1 MLRRVISAIVIATA
15 AALAPAGAA
24 HADQADTDY
33 SEYPCVITFDSQ
45 SVRVGEPVGFTVEC
59 ADTPVGTV
67 TVQVSFAGQAAA
79 ADDAVDV
86 AGADSAQLLVG
97 GDGTAT
103 DTASLSAAGDYMVQA
118 LDADGQ
124 ALSETYTIT
133 AVEAG
138 SPMGAGSA
146 GAGSAGA
153 GSAGGGVSL
162 ASTGS
167 TSLPYL
173 AIAGG
178 LLLAGVAAIVVSRV
192 RATRRN

>member
-1 MLRRVISAIVIATA
+1 MLRRVTSAIVIATA
-15 AALAPAGAA
+15 AVLAPAGAA

-33 SEYPCVITFDSQ
+33 SEYPCVITFDNQ
-45 SVRVGEPVGFTVEC
+45 AVMVGEPVGFTVVC

-86 AGADSAQLLVG
+86 AGADSAELFVG

-103 DTASLSAAGDYMVQA
+103 DTATVSAAGDYTVQA

-124 ALSETYTIT
+124 PLSETYTIT

-138 SPMGAGSA
+138 SGMGAGSA
-146 GAGSAGA
+146 GAGGA
-153 GSAGGGVSL
+153 GDGVSL

-178 LLLAGVAAIVVSRV
+178 LLLAGVAAIVVGRV
-192 RATRRN
+192 RATRQH